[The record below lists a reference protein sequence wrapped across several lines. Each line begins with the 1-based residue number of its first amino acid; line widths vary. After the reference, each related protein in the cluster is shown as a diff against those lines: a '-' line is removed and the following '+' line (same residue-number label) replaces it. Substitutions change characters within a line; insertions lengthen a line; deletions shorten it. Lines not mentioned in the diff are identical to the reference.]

1 LTKPSLS
8 YIPVNSDVENFLGGV
23 RRHTHPHCNL
33 GRGFVALHGVL
44 PQTKLMCLYPVLCS
58 LCNYT
63 LAVDDYVEGRTEAQS
78 LGVLAD
84 ERNFVQHCLMS
95 LTPDAETAESQ
106 QECSLYELC
115 RLAATIYSLIAV
127 FPLPTTTAPFAKL
140 ALQVK
145 EQISKPNVHLRWNE
159 APQLMLWIIVM
170 AAIASVDMSERSWFV
185 LILERLIN
193 RLKLNSWAQMK
204 EHLEDFMWFGST
216 SNADGLNL
224 WKEIEDSSPF
234 SL

>member
-1 LTKPSLS
+1 
-8 YIPVNSDVENFLGGV
+8 
-23 RRHTHPHCNL
+23 
-33 GRGFVALHGVL
+33 
-44 PQTKLMCLYPVLCS
+44 
-58 LCNYT
+58 
-63 LAVDDYVEGRTEAQS
+63 
-78 LGVLAD
+78 
-84 ERNFVQHCLMS
+84 MS

-115 RLAATIYSLIAV
+115 RLAAIIYSLIVV
-127 FPLPTTTAPFAKL
+127 FPLPTATAPFAKL

-145 EQISKPNVHLRWNE
+145 EQISKPSIHLRWTE
-159 APQLMLWIIVM
+159 APQLILWITVM
-170 AAIASVDMSERSWFV
+170 AAIASVDISERSWFV

-204 EHLEDFMWFGST
+204 EYLEDFMWFGST
-216 SNADGLNL
+216 SDADGLNL